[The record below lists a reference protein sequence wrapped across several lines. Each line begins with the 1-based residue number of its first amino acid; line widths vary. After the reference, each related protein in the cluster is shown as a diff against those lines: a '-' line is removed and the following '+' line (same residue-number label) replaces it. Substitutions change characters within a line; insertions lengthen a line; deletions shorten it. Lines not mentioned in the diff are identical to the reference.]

1 MTAALLDNAR
11 QEYKKPASTVAT
23 VKPDNV
29 RFAGPQDEQ
38 NALRLM
44 RIAYAEQPIF
54 SLNEEK
60 MLKIIRYCTRP
71 DLDKG
76 KFGGLAVIDG
86 PDGMLEGYLLML
98 VSQHWFSDDWH
109 IDEISNFVDPAIRS
123 KRPGHAK
130 NLISFAKWFAEQ
142 MNMPLIMGIL
152 STKRLEAKIK
162 LYGRQ
167 LTPAGAVFVHNT
179 GHGNALS
186 EMG

>member
-1 MTAALLDNAR
+1 MTDMLLDNAR
-11 QEYKKPASTVAT
+11 QEFKIPASTVVTA
-23 VKPDNV
+23 KPDNV
-29 RFAGPQDEQ
+29 RFAAPGDEQ

-44 RIAYAEQPIF
+44 RLAHAEQPIF

-60 MLKIIRYCTRP
+60 MLKVIRRCTQP
-71 DLDKG
+71 EPHKG
-76 KFGGLAVIDG
+76 EFGGLALIDG
-86 PDGMLEGYLLML
+86 PEGQLEGYLLML
-98 VSQHWFSDDWH
+98 VTQHWFSDDWH
-109 IDEISNFVDPAIRS
+109 VDEISNFVDPAIRA

-130 NLISFAKWFAEQ
+130 SLINFAKWFAEQ

-179 GHGNALS
+179 GYGTSLS